1 MSALNP
7 AIYESI
13 EISAET
19 TNGSNKTIE
28 LNLGVVKIN
37 IFEDLFSP
45 CITAQVLVVSSG
57 GAVPTS
63 GAEGKTEPDTMD
75 SVYSG
80 LPIRGGERV
89 SIKIANNTNNN
100 LPIEFNTPDT
110 YLYVSN
116 VSRQFADGAKELFTL
131 ELVSREAITNETS
144 RCSKRYQKTASISQ
158 HVKDIIEEKLASTIP
173 EDNIDNTQN
182 KYGFIGNLKKPFN
195 ILVWLA
201 AKAKPEKGTLPGYFF
216 YQTREGFKFKAID
229 RLIEDGKKNP
239 KATYEEIRFK
249 ESSKLGSDANDFSIL
264 SYDVVKNNDLL
275 KKLAYG
281 QYSSHIMEF
290 DPLTGYFTTEQQ
302 GKFTLDDTTNQKIKF
317 SEPEKTDNI
326 VKTEDVITLGATP
339 EVPVLLSDDTTQ
351 NLGTLPSRLITM
363 VSDRGLLEFDPFI
376 DKNSEPTKWQRQ
388 AILRYQLLFTQV
400 LKMVVPLNTN
410 LVAGDVINVKF
421 LKSDMEAQEHDRK
434 QSGFYLIKELC
445 HHFDANMSLTSL
457 KLVRD
462 TFGEISK

>member
-13 EISAET
+13 EISTET
-19 TNGSNKTIE
+19 TDGSKKTIE
-28 LNLGVVKIN
+28 LNLGVVKLN
-37 IFEDLFSP
+37 IYEDLFSP
-45 CITAQVLVVSSG
+45 CITAQVLVASAG
-57 GAVPTS
+57 GAVPS
-63 GAEGKTEPDTMD
+63 SNKEGETEPDSME

-89 SIKIANNTNNN
+89 SIKVAANTAKN

-116 VSRQFADGAKELFTL
+116 VSRQFSDGAKELFTL

-144 RCSKRYQKTASISQ
+144 RCSKRYGKEGAISQ
-158 HVKDIIEEKLASTIP
+158 HVKNIIEEKLASTIP
-173 EDNIDNTQN
+173 DENIDTTVN

-201 AKAKPEKGTLPGYFF
+201 SKAKPEKGTLPGYFF

-229 RLIEDGKKNP
+229 RLIEDGKKKP

-249 ESSKLGSDANDFSIL
+249 ESSKLGTDANDFSIL
-264 SYDVVKNNDLL
+264 SYDVVQNNDLL
-275 KKLAYG
+275 QKLAYG

-290 DPLTGYFTTEQQ
+290 DPLLGTFTTEEQ
-302 GKFTLDDTTNQKIKF
+302 GKFTLDDSTNQKIKF
-317 SEPEKTDNI
+317 SKPEKTDNI
-326 VKTEDVITLGATP
+326 VKTEDVVTLGATP
-339 EVPVLLSDDTTQ
+339 EVPVLLSDDKTQ
-351 NLGTLPSRLITM
+351 NLGTLPSRIMTM
-363 VSDRGLLEFDPFI
+363 VSDRGLLEFDPFV

-388 AILRYQLLFTQV
+388 AQLRYQLLFTQV

-421 LKSDMEAQEHDRK
+421 LKADMEAKEHDRK
-434 QSGFYLIKELC
+434 QSGNYLIKELC

>member
-19 TNGSNKTIE
+19 TNGSKKTIE

-45 CITAQVLVVSSG
+45 TITAQVLVVSSG

-63 GAEGKTEPDTMD
+63 NNEGSEPDTMD

-89 SIKIANNTNNN
+89 SIKIANNTDKN
-100 LPIEFNTPDT
+100 LPIAFNTPDT

-116 VSRQFADGAKELFTL
+116 VSRQFSDGAKELFTL

-144 RCSKRYQKTASISQ
+144 RCVKRYSKTASISQ

-173 EDNIDNTQN
+173 DENIDTTVNE
-182 KYGFIGNLKKPFN
+182 YGFVGNLKKPFN

-201 AKAKPEKGTLPGYFF
+201 AKAKPERGTLPGYFF

-239 KATYEEIRFK
+239 KATYEEI
-249 ESSKLGSDANDFSIL
+249 
-264 SYDVVKNNDLL
+264 SYK
-275 KKLAYG
+275 
-281 QYSSHIMEF
+281 
-290 DPLTGYFTTEQQ
+290 
-302 GKFTLDDTTNQKIKF
+302 
-317 SEPEKTDNI
+317 
-326 VKTEDVITLGATP
+326 
-339 EVPVLLSDDTTQ
+339 
-351 NLGTLPSRLITM
+351 
-363 VSDRGLLEFDPFI
+363 
-376 DKNSEPTKWQRQ
+376 
-388 AILRYQLLFTQV
+388 
-400 LKMVVPLNTN
+400 
-410 LVAGDVINVKF
+410 
-421 LKSDMEAQEHDRK
+421 
-434 QSGFYLIKELC
+434 
-445 HHFDANMSLTSL
+445 
-457 KLVRD
+457 
-462 TFGEISK
+462 

>member
-63 GAEGKTEPDTMD
+63 GGEGKTEPDSMD

-89 SIKIANNTNNN
+89 SIKIAGNTNNN
-100 LPIEFNTPDT
+100 IPIEFNTPDT

-116 VSRQFADGAKELFTL
+116 VSRQFSDGAKELFTL

-144 RCSKRYQKTASISQ
+144 RCVKRYSKTASISQ

-173 EDNIDNTQN
+173 DENIDTTVNE
-182 KYGFIGNLKKPFN
+182 YGFVGNLKKPFN

-201 AKAKPEKGTLPGYFF
+201 AKAKPERGTLPGYFF

-264 SYDVVKNNDLL
+264 SYDCLL
-275 KKLAYG
+275 YTSPSPRDNTG
-281 QYSSHIMEF
+281 SRMPSS
-290 DPLTGYFTTEQQ
+290 
-302 GKFTLDDTTNQKIKF
+302 
-317 SEPEKTDNI
+317 
-326 VKTEDVITLGATP
+326 A
-339 EVPVLLSDDTTQ
+339 
-351 NLGTLPSRLITM
+351 
-363 VSDRGLLEFDPFI
+363 
-376 DKNSEPTKWQRQ
+376 
-388 AILRYQLLFTQV
+388 
-400 LKMVVPLNTN
+400 
-410 LVAGDVINVKF
+410 
-421 LKSDMEAQEHDRK
+421 
-434 QSGFYLIKELC
+434 
-445 HHFDANMSLTSL
+445 
-457 KLVRD
+457 
-462 TFGEISK
+462 

>member
-1 MSALNP
+1 MSALSP

-19 TNGSNKTIE
+19 TNGSKKTIE
-28 LNLGVVKIN
+28 LNLGVIKIN

-45 CITAQVLVVSSG
+45 TITAQVLVVSSG
-57 GAVPTS
+57 GAVPTTNK
-63 GAEGKTEPDTMD
+63 EGESEPDTMD

-89 SIKIANNTNNN
+89 SIKIANNTDNN
-100 LPIEFNTPDT
+100 LPIAFNTPDT

-116 VSRQFADGAKELFTL
+116 VSRQFSDGAKELFTL

-144 RCSKRYQKTASISQ
+144 RCVKRYSKTASISQ

-173 EDNIDNTQN
+173 DENIDTTVNE
-182 KYGFIGNLKKPFN
+182 YGFVGNLKKPFN

-201 AKAKPEKGTLPGYFF
+201 AKAKPERGTLPGYFF

-249 ESSKLGSDANDFSIL
+249 ENSQLGTDANDFTIL
-264 SYDVVKNNDLL
+264 SYNVIQNNDLL

-290 DPLTGYFTTEQQ
+290 DPLTGYFTTEEQ
-302 GKFTLDDTTNQKIKF
+302 GRFTLDDTTRQDITF
-317 SEPEKTDNI
+317 PEIEKNDNV
-326 VKTEDVITLGATP
+326 VKTEDVVTLGATP
-339 EVPVLLSDDTTQ
+339 EIPVLLSDDTTQ

-363 VSDRGLLEFDPFI
+363 VADRGTLEFDPNV
-376 DKNSEPTKWQRQ
+376 DKNSNPTRWQRQ
-388 AILRYQLLFTQV
+388 AYLRYQLLFTQV
-400 LKMVVPLNTN
+400 LQMVVPLNTN

-421 LKSDMEAQEHDRK
+421 LKADLESKEHDRK
-434 QSGFYLIKELC
+434 QSGNYLIKELC

>member
-1 MSALNP
+1 MSALSP

-19 TNGSNKTIE
+19 TNGSKKTIE
-28 LNLGVVKIN
+28 LNLGVIKIN

-45 CITAQVLVVSSG
+45 TITAQVLVVSSG
-57 GAVPTS
+57 GAVPTTNK
-63 GAEGKTEPDTMD
+63 EGESEPDTMD

-89 SIKIANNTNNN
+89 SIKIANNTDNN
-100 LPIEFNTPDT
+100 LPIAFNTPDT

-144 RCSKRYQKTASISQ
+144 RCVKRYSKTASISQ

-173 EDNIDNTQN
+173 DENIDNTSN
-182 KYGFIGNLKKPFN
+182 EYGFIGNLKKPFN

-229 RLIEDGKKNP
+229 RLIEDGKRNP

-249 ESSKLGSDANDFSIL
+249 DSSKLGTDANDFSIL
-264 SYDVVKNNDLL
+264 SYNIVQNNDLL
-275 KKLAYG
+275 KKLALG

-290 DPLTGYFTTEQQ
+290 DPLTGYFTTEEQ
-302 GKFTLDDTTNQKIKF
+302 GRFTLDDTTNQKIKF
-317 SEPEKTDNI
+317 SKPEKTDNV
-326 VKTEDVITLGATP
+326 VKTEDVVTLGATP

-363 VSDRGLLEFDPFI
+363 VADRGTLEFDPGV
-376 DKNSEPTKWQRQ
+376 DKNSNPTRWQRQ
-388 AILRYQLLFTQV
+388 AYLRYQLLFTQV
-400 LKMVVPLNTN
+400 LQMVVPLNTN

-421 LKSDMEAQEHDRK
+421 LKADLESQEHDRK
-434 QSGFYLIKELC
+434 QSGNYLIKELC

>member
-45 CITAQVLVVSSG
+45 CLTAQVLVVSSG

-63 GAEGKTEPDTMD
+63 GGEGKTEPDSMD

-89 SIKIANNTNNN
+89 SIKIAGNTNNN
-100 LPIEFNTPDT
+100 IPIEFNTPDT

-116 VSRQFADGAKELFTL
+116 VSRQFSDGAKELFTL

-173 EDNIDNTQN
+173 KDNIDNTQN

-229 RLIEDGKKNP
+229 RLIEDGKRNP

-249 ESSKLGSDANDFSIL
+249 ESSKLGTDANDFTIL

-317 SEPEKTDNI
+317 SEEEKTDNI

-421 LKSDMEAQEHDRK
+421 LKSDMEAKEHDRK